1 MGIEASVLAMW
12 AMAGAAAAGTG
23 ATIASSIS
31 SKEQQ
36 EKALQQ
42 QTKAQS
48 AAAGTAASEQR
59 MSQQAQAAAN
69 RKAPDIAALMASANT
84 PGSNTML
91 TGPGGVNPNSLSLGR
106 STLLGQ

>member
-1 MGIEASVLAMW
+1 MGMDPVTLAMIG
-12 AMAGAAAAGTG
+12 MAAAAAAGTG
-23 ATIASSIS
+23 ATISSSIS
-31 SKEQQ
+31 AKNQQ

-42 QTKAQS
+42 QKKAQS

-69 RKAPDIAALMASANT
+69 RKAPDIASLMASAGT

-91 TGPGGVNPNSLSLGR
+91 TGPSGVNPNTLSLGK

>member
-1 MGIEASVLAMW
+1 MGIEVAIA
-12 AMAGAAAAGTG
+12 AMAAAAAAGAG
-23 ATIASSIS
+23 ATAYGAVSANDAQ
-31 SKEQQ
+31 K
-36 EKALQQ
+36 KAMQQ
-42 QTKAQS
+42 QKKAQS

-91 TGPGGVNPNSLSLGR
+91 TGPGGVNPNSLSLGK